1 MYFNNNNII
10 ATKFNTLSNYEKAS
24 VIIEKKKNIIL
35 NSDAYTKREK
45 IYNKQ
50 SLWIDTKPLKLD
62 TKFNT

>member
-1 MYFNNNNII
+1 MI

-50 SLWIDTKPLKLD
+50 SL
-62 TKFNT
+62 